1 MENPMAQQL
10 IVNQSKSFEMIEK
23 INRLN
28 PATIRLFI
36 TAAASLLF
44 IPFLGGVHLFDWD
57 EINFAE
63 SAREMIVTGDYLTV
77 HINFQRFWEKPPLFI
92 WMQVLSMKLFG
103 INEFAARFPNAIC
116 GIVTLLV
123 LFNIGKKI
131 RNNLFGL
138 LWVLAYAGSVLPFFY
153 FKSGIIDPWFNL
165 FIFLGIYFLMLYVFP
180 ESTKKIRNISLAA
193 TFAGLAVLTKGPV
206 GFLLIA
212 LTGGIFLL
220 WVKFKVKVRVMDVI
234 TYFIV
239 LALVGGS
246 WFIIQILTG
255 NFDTVVEF
263 IVYQVRL
270 FQTQD
275 AGHGGFFGY
284 HFVVLFFGV
293 FPSSI
298 LALKAFGKE
307 PSDETFYPFMKKWM
321 VILFWV
327 VLILFSIVKTKI
339 VHYSSLAYFPLTFL
353 AAGFVYRAWQNQFR
367 WSKWISAIIIAIS
380 VLVAVPVML
389 LSFVNKFKYKIID
402 SNLIHDQFAVE
413 NLKAEANWTGF
424 EFLPGLLF
432 LIAIILIFTR
442 IKKTEP
448 LKRAVYLW
456 GTTMFFAL
464 SVILALVPR
473 IEKYSQNALIEFFKS
488 KAGDDVYLK
497 NIHFKSYAT
506 YFYGETL
513 PSSNPNFYDENWLLT
528 GDIDK
533 DVHFATKIHRAP
545 LMEKYDDIEETG
557 RKNGFVF
564 YVRKAKK

>member
-1 MENPMAQQL
+1 MN
-10 IVNQSKSFEMIEK
+10 EK

-28 PATIRLFI
+28 PAILQLYI
-36 TAAASLLF
+36 AAIAALLF
-44 IPFLGGVHLFDWD
+44 IPFLGGEHLFDWD

-63 SAREMIVTGDYLTV
+63 SAREMIVSGDYLTV
-77 HINFQRFWEKPPLFI
+77 QINFQPFWEKPPLFI

-123 LFNIGKKI
+123 LFNIGRKI

-165 FIFLGIYFLMLYVFP
+165 FIFLGVYFLMLYAFP
-180 ESTKKIRNISLAA
+180 ENKQKLRNIILAA
-193 TFAGLAVLTKGPV
+193 TFAGLAILTKGPV

-212 LTGGIFLL
+212 LTGGVFLL
-220 WVKFKVKVRVMDVI
+220 WEKFKVKVRVMDVV
-234 TYFIV
+234 TYFVV

-246 WFIIQILTG
+246 WFIVQIFTG
-255 NFDTVVEF
+255 NYDMVVDF

-298 LALKAFGKE
+298 LALKAFKKE
-307 PSDETFYPFMKKWM
+307 ITEETFYPIMKKWM

-353 AAGFVYRAWQNQFR
+353 AAGFVYSMYQNRAKWQ
-367 WSKWISAIIIAIS
+367 KWMSVVIIVLSVFIA
-380 VLVAVPVML
+380 LPAML
-389 LSFVNKFKYKIID
+389 LQFVDQFKHKIIE
-402 SNLIHDQFAVE
+402 SNLINDAFAIE
-413 NLKAEANWTGF
+413 NLKAEANWSGF

-432 LIAIILIFTR
+432 LVAIVIIFTR
-442 IKKTEP
+442 IKRTEP
-448 LKRAVYLW
+448 LKRALLLW
-456 GTTMFFAL
+456 GTTLVFTL
-464 SVILALVPR
+464 SVILVLVPR

-488 KAGDDVYLK
+488 KAGQDVYLK

-506 YFYGETL
+506 YFYGETQ
-513 PSSNPNFYDENWLLT
+513 PPSNPNFYNENWLLT

-533 DVHFATKIHRAP
+533 DVYFVTKIHRAP
-545 LMEKYDDIEETG
+545 LMEKYEDIQETG

-564 YVRKAKK
+564 YVRRAKK

>member
-1 MENPMAQQL
+1 MT
-10 IVNQSKSFEMIEK
+10 EK
-23 INRLN
+23 LNRLN
-28 PATIRLFI
+28 PYIVQLII
-36 TAAASLLF
+36 TVVSALLF
-44 IPFLGGVHLFDWD
+44 VPFLGGVHLFDWD

-77 HINFQRFWEKPPLFI
+77 QINFQPFWEKPPLFI

-116 GIVTLLV
+116 GILTLLV
-123 LFNIGKKI
+123 LYNIGRKI
-131 RNNLFGL
+131 RNNLFGI

-165 FIFLGIYFLMLYVFP
+165 FIFLGVYFLMLYAFP
-180 ESTKKIRNISLAA
+180 ENMQKIKNIILAA

-212 LTGGIFLL
+212 LTGGVFLL
-220 WVKFKVKVRVMDVI
+220 WIKFKIKVRVIDVI
-234 TYFIV
+234 TYFAV

-246 WFIIQILTG
+246 WFIVQILSG

-263 IVYQVRL
+263 VVYQVRL
-270 FQTQD
+270 FKTQD

-307 PSDETFYPFMKKWM
+307 TTDETFYPFMKRWM
-321 VILFWV
+321 IILFWV

-353 AAGFVYRAWQNQFR
+353 AAGFVYSMFQNRAQWK
-367 WSKWISAIIIAIS
+367 KWMSVIIIAIS
-380 VLVAVPVML
+380 VFVALPVML
-389 LSFVNKFKYKIID
+389 LPFVDKFKYKIIE
-402 SNLIHDQFAVE
+402 SNLINDAFAVE
-413 NLKAEANWTGF
+413 NLKADADWNGF

-432 LIAIILIFTR
+432 LVAIVFIFTR
-442 IKKTEP
+442 IKRTEP

-456 GTTMFFAL
+456 GTTLIFTL
-464 SVILALVPR
+464 SVILLLVPR

-488 KAGDDVYLK
+488 KAGQDVYLK

-506 YFYGETL
+506 WFYGQTQ
-513 PSSNPNFYDENWLLT
+513 PPSNPDFYNEEWLLT
-528 GDIDK
+528 GNIDK
-533 DVHFATKIHRAP
+533 DVHFVTKIHRAP

-564 YVRKAKK
+564 YVRRAKKE

>member
-1 MENPMAQQL
+1 MN
-10 IVNQSKSFEMIEK
+10 EK

-28 PATIRLFI
+28 PAILQLYI
-36 TAAASLLF
+36 AAIAALLF
-44 IPFLGGVHLFDWD
+44 IPFLGGEHLFDWD

-63 SAREMIVTGDYLTV
+63 SAREMIVSGDYLTV
-77 HINFQRFWEKPPLFI
+77 QINFQPFWEKPPLFI

-123 LFNIGKKI
+123 LFNIGRKI

-165 FIFLGIYFLMLYVFP
+165 FIFLGVYFLMLYAFP
-180 ESTKKIRNISLAA
+180 ENKQKLRNIILAA
-193 TFAGLAVLTKGPV
+193 TFAGLAILTKGPV

-212 LTGGIFLL
+212 LTGGVFLL
-220 WVKFKVKVRVMDVI
+220 WEKFKVKVRVMDVV
-234 TYFIV
+234 TYFVV

-246 WFIIQILTG
+246 WFIVQIFTG
-255 NFDTVVEF
+255 NYDMVVDF

-298 LALKAFGKE
+298 LALKAFKKE
-307 PSDETFYPFMKKWM
+307 TTEETFYPFMKKWM

-353 AAGFVYRAWQNQFR
+353 AAGFVYSMYQNRAKWQ
-367 WSKWISAIIIAIS
+367 KWMSVVIIVLSVFIA
-380 VLVAVPVML
+380 LPAML
-389 LSFVNKFKYKIID
+389 LQFVDQFQHKIIE
-402 SNLIHDQFAVE
+402 SNLINDAFAIE
-413 NLKAEANWTGF
+413 NLKAEANWSGF

-432 LIAIILIFTR
+432 LVAIVIIFTR
-442 IKKTEP
+442 IKRTEP
-448 LKRAVYLW
+448 LKRALLLW
-456 GTTMFFAL
+456 GTTLVFTL
-464 SVILALVPR
+464 SVILVLVPR

-488 KAGDDVYLK
+488 KAGQDVYLK

-506 YFYGETL
+506 YFYGETQ
-513 PSSNPNFYDENWLLT
+513 PPSNPNFYNENWLLT

-533 DVHFATKIHRAP
+533 DVYFVTKIHRAP
-545 LMEKYDDIEETG
+545 LMEKYEDIQETG

-564 YVRKAKK
+564 YVRRAKK

>member
-1 MENPMAQQL
+1 
-10 IVNQSKSFEMIEK
+10 MIEK

-28 PATIRLFI
+28 PTTIRIFI
-36 TAAASLLF
+36 AAIAALLF
-44 IPFLGGVHLFDWD
+44 IPFLGGEHLFDWD

-77 HINFQRFWEKPPLFI
+77 QINFQPFWEKPPLFI
-92 WMQVLSMKLFG
+92 WMQVLSMKMFG

-138 LWVLAYAGSVLPFFY
+138 IWVLAYVGSVLPFFY

-165 FIFLGIYFLMLYVFP
+165 FIFLGVYFLMLYAFP
-180 ESTKKIRNISLAA
+180 ENTQKLKNIVLSAA
-193 TFAGLAVLTKGPV
+193 FAGLAVLTKGPV

-212 LTGGIFLL
+212 LTGGVFLL
-220 WVKFKVKVRVMDVI
+220 WVKFKVKVRAIDVV
-234 TYFIV
+234 TYFVV

-255 NFDTVVEF
+255 NYDMFVDF

-307 PSDETFYPFMKKWM
+307 NTGETFYPFMKKWM

-353 AAGFVYRAWQNQFR
+353 AAGFVYSMYQNRGKWQ
-367 WSKWISAIIIAIS
+367 KWMSVVIVVLSVLIAIP
-380 VLVAVPVML
+380 AML
-389 LSFVNKFKYKIID
+389 LQFVDQFKYKIIE
-402 SNLIHDQFAVE
+402 SNLINDAFAVE
-413 NLKAEANWTGF
+413 NLKAEANWSGF

-432 LIAIILIFTR
+432 LVAIVFIFTR

-448 LKRAVYLW
+448 LKRALFLW
-456 GTTMFFAL
+456 GTTMVFTL
-464 SVILALVPR
+464 SVILVLVPR

-488 KAGDDVYLK
+488 KAGQDVYLK

-506 YFYGETL
+506 YFYGETKP
-513 PSSNPNFYDENWLLT
+513 PSNQNFYNDDWLLT

-533 DVHFATKIHRAP
+533 DVHFVTKIHRAP
-545 LMEKYDDIEETG
+545 LMEKYDDIKETG

-564 YVRKAKK
+564 YVRRTKK

>member
-1 MENPMAQQL
+1 M
-10 IVNQSKSFEMIEK
+10 SEK

-28 PATIRLFI
+28 PATIRFSI
-36 TAAASLLF
+36 AATAALLF

-77 HINFQRFWEKPPLFI
+77 QINFQPFWEKPPLFI

-116 GIVTLLV
+116 GILTLLA
-123 LFNIGKKI
+123 LFNIGRKI

-165 FIFLGIYFLMLYVFP
+165 FIFLGVYFLMLYAFSENSQKIKNIVF
-180 ESTKKIRNISLAA
+180 SAI
-193 TFAGLAVLTKGPV
+193 FAGLAVLTKGPV

-220 WVKFKVKVRVMDVI
+220 WVKFKVKVRIIDVV
-234 TYFIV
+234 TYFVV

-255 NFDTVVEF
+255 NYEMVVDF

-270 FQTQD
+270 FQTRD

-298 LALKAFGKE
+298 LALRAFGKE
-307 PSDETFYPFMKKWM
+307 STGETFYPFMKKWM
-321 VILFWV
+321 IILFWV

-339 VHYSSLAYFPLTFL
+339 VHYSSLAYFPLSFL
-353 AAGFVYRAWQNQFR
+353 AASFVYGMYQNRFQ
-367 WSKWISAIIIAIS
+367 WKKWMSAIIIAIS
-380 VLVAVPVML
+380 VLVTLPVMIL
-389 LSFVNKFKYKIID
+389 PFVDKFKYKIIE
-402 SNLIHDQFAVE
+402 SNLINDAFAVE
-413 NLKAEANWTGF
+413 NLNADVNWTGF

-432 LIAIILIFTR
+432 LMSIVLIFIR
-442 IKKTEP
+442 IRKTEP
-448 LKRAVYLW
+448 LKRALFLW
-456 GTTMFFAL
+456 SITLMFTF
-464 SVILALVPR
+464 SVILVLVPR
-473 IEKYSQNALIEFFKS
+473 IEKYSQNALVDFFKS
-488 KAGDDVYLK
+488 KAGQDVYLK

-506 YFYGETL
+506 YFYGKTQ
-513 PSSNPNFYDENWLLT
+513 PPSNPDFYDENWLLT
-528 GDIDK
+528 GNIDK
-533 DVHFATKIHRAP
+533 DVYFVTKIHRAS
-545 LMEKYDDIEETG
+545 LLEKYDSVKETG

-564 YVRKAKK
+564 FVRRAKN

>member
-1 MENPMAQQL
+1 MN
-10 IVNQSKSFEMIEK
+10 EK

-28 PATIRLFI
+28 PAILQLYI
-36 TAAASLLF
+36 AAIAALLF
-44 IPFLGGVHLFDWD
+44 IPFLGGEHLFDWD

-63 SAREMIVTGDYLTV
+63 SAREMIVSGDYLTV
-77 HINFQRFWEKPPLFI
+77 QINFQPFWEKPPLFI

-123 LFNIGKKI
+123 LFNIGRKI

-165 FIFLGIYFLMLYVFP
+165 FIFLGVYFLMLYAFP
-180 ESTKKIRNISLAA
+180 ENKQKLRNIILAA
-193 TFAGLAVLTKGPV
+193 TFAGLAILTKGPV

-212 LTGGIFLL
+212 LTGGVFLL
-220 WVKFKVKVRVMDVI
+220 WEKFKVKVRVMDVV
-234 TYFIV
+234 TYFVV

-246 WFIIQILTG
+246 WFIVQIFTG
-255 NFDTVVEF
+255 NYDMVVDF

-298 LALKAFGKE
+298 LALKAFKKE
-307 PSDETFYPFMKKWM
+307 ITEETFYPIMKKWM

-353 AAGFVYRAWQNQFR
+353 AAGFVYSMYQNRAKWQ
-367 WSKWISAIIIAIS
+367 KWMSVVIIVLSVFIA
-380 VLVAVPVML
+380 LPAML
-389 LSFVNKFKYKIID
+389 LQFVDQFKHKIIE
-402 SNLIHDQFAVE
+402 SNLINDAFAIE
-413 NLKAEANWTGF
+413 NLKAEANWSGF

-432 LIAIILIFTR
+432 LVAIVIIFTR
-442 IKKTEP
+442 IKRTEP
-448 LKRAVYLW
+448 LKRALLLW
-456 GTTMFFAL
+456 GTTLVFTL
-464 SVILALVPR
+464 SVILVLVPR

-488 KAGDDVYLK
+488 KAGQDVYLK
-497 NIHFKSYAT
+497 NTHFKSYAT
-506 YFYGETL
+506 YFYGETQ
-513 PSSNPNFYDENWLLT
+513 PPSNPNFYNENWLLT

-533 DVHFATKIHRAP
+533 DVYFVTKIHRAP
-545 LMEKYDDIEETG
+545 LMEKYEDIQETG

-564 YVRKAKK
+564 YVRRAKK

>member
-1 MENPMAQQL
+1 MT
-10 IVNQSKSFEMIEK
+10 EK
-23 INRLN
+23 LNRLN
-28 PATIRLFI
+28 PYIVQHII
-36 TAAASLLF
+36 TVVSALLF
-44 IPFLGGVHLFDWD
+44 VPFLGGVHLFDWD

-77 HINFQRFWEKPPLFI
+77 QINFQPFWEKPPLFI

-116 GIVTLLV
+116 GILTLLV
-123 LFNIGKKI
+123 LYNIGRKI
-131 RNNLFGL
+131 RNNLFGI

-165 FIFLGIYFLMLYVFP
+165 FIFLGVYFLMLYAFP
-180 ESTKKIRNISLAA
+180 ENMQKIKNIILAA

-212 LTGGIFLL
+212 LTGGVFLL
-220 WVKFKVKVRVMDVI
+220 WIKFKIKVRVIDVI
-234 TYFIV
+234 TYFAV

-246 WFIIQILTG
+246 WFIVQILSG

-263 IVYQVRL
+263 VVYQVRL
-270 FQTQD
+270 FKTQD

-307 PSDETFYPFMKKWM
+307 TTDETFYPFMKRWM
-321 VILFWV
+321 IILFWV

-353 AAGFVYRAWQNQFR
+353 AAGFVYSMFQNRAQWK
-367 WSKWISAIIIAIS
+367 KWMSVIIIAIS
-380 VLVAVPVML
+380 VFVALPVML
-389 LSFVNKFKYKIID
+389 LPFVDKFKYKIIE
-402 SNLIHDQFAVE
+402 SNLINDAFAVE
-413 NLKAEANWTGF
+413 NLKADADWNGF

-432 LIAIILIFTR
+432 LVAIVFIFTR
-442 IKKTEP
+442 IKRTEP

-456 GTTMFFAL
+456 GTTLIFTL
-464 SVILALVPR
+464 SVILLLVPR

-488 KAGDDVYLK
+488 KAGQDVYLK

-506 YFYGETL
+506 WFYGQTQ
-513 PSSNPNFYDENWLLT
+513 PPSNPDFYNEEWLLT
-528 GDIDK
+528 GNIDK
-533 DVHFATKIHRAP
+533 DVHFVTKIHRAP

-564 YVRKAKK
+564 YVRRAKKE